1 MPGSKDYI
9 ETEQI
14 TDYYVNELFNIDP
27 FYTAELRVLKS
38 HSPHGY
44 FRQDCW

>member
-14 TDYYVNELFNIDP
+14 TDVNELFNIGP
-27 FYTAELRVLKS
+27 FFTAELRVLKS
-38 HSPHGY
+38 HSPDGY
-44 FRQDCW
+44 FTQDCW